1 MESKMRGL
9 LTPAKLWLA
18 LALLFVLLIGT
29 VVCCTLVG
37 PEKVRIGQALFGDVT
52 GESGFFNKV
61 KAALGGLFRPVG
73 TDERGRLILLRVRL
87 PRVLLAAVAGIAL
100 VWAGVAFQALLRN
113 PLADPYI
120 LGVCSGAALG
130 SILGRLL
137 GRSYLPGSYLWDYAS
152 KALPAFLG
160 ALVAITIVYF
170 ASRVKGR
177 ISRHTLLLV
186 GVVVNA
192 FFGAIIM
199 FLTTILDLG
208 ELRGAMLW
216 LMGTISDFDLRY
228 DVLGV
233 LALITIAAG
242 VLLYRLAPEFNLL
255 SAGEEA
261 ASQMGVAV
269 EKAKRRAFI
278 IASFITAAVVA
289 VTGPIGFVGLVV
301 PHIMRLVVGADHRML
316 LPAAG
321 LFGGAFLVACDTLA
335 RTINPSGQ
343 MPVGVITA
351 MCGGP
356 FFIFLLKKY
365 QRRAFFD

>member
-1 MESKMRGL
+1 VVVSL
-9 LTPAKLWLA
+9 LA
-18 LALLFVLLIGT
+18 VLLIGT
-29 VVCCTLVG
+29 IVSCTLLG
-37 PEKVRIGQALFGDVT
+37 PEKVRIGQALFGDLS
-52 GESGFFNKV
+52 GQSGFFNKV
-61 KAALGGLFRPVG
+61 QTALGGLFRPIG
-73 TDERGRLILLRVRL
+73 TDEQGRLILLKVRL
-87 PRVLLAAVAGIAL
+87 PRVLLAAAAGMAL

-137 GRSYLPGSYLWDYAS
+137 GRPYFTASYLWAYAS

-160 ALVAITIVYF
+160 ALVAIGIVYY

-192 FFGAIIM
+192 LFGAIIM

-242 VLLYRLAPEFNLL
+242 VLLYKLAPEFNLL

-269 EKAKRRAFI
+269 EKAKQRAFI

-301 PHIMRLVVGADHRML
+301 PHIMRLIVGADHRIL
-316 LPAAG
+316 LPAPG
-321 LFGGAFLVACDTLA
+321 DSKIG
-335 RTINPSGQ
+335 
-343 MPVGVITA
+343 
-351 MCGGP
+351 
-356 FFIFLLKKY
+356 
-365 QRRAFFD
+365 RAHV